1 MKKISIV
8 LGLGFGDEG
17 KGSLINTVCLN
28 SDNPLVIRFSGGH
41 QVGHTVVVGD
51 KRHVFSNFGSG
62 SLLDVPTYWSEYCT
76 VDPIGV
82 FNEQKA
88 LNTIG
93 IAPRLYFNAN
103 AMVTTPFDK
112 WQNITLDSKSGHGSV
127 GVGFGTTIQ
136 RNEDHY
142 HLYVRD
148 LLYPNI
154 RDIKLKLIQENYYK
168 YNRIDLVER
177 YKLIKEEVDKFKSAC
192 THLIDTYEIFNN
204 FDEIRNYYNSY
215 VFEGSQGIMLD
226 QDYGFFPNVTRSYT
240 TSRNAIEFIKKY
252 DLHNGNSNYI
262 DTYYVTRAY
271 QTRHGNGAMTNE
283 DLDISYIKENP
294 LETNI
299 STGFQGKFRK
309 SVLDLDLLKYA
320 IDCDKYHNLYSHK
333 NLVISC
339 LDQVPDEIPVTQDS
353 KLETFKYNFIAHRLG
368 FSNPDSIF
376 PCYSDTGYK

>member
-168 YNRIDLVER
+168 YNRIDLVELKK
-177 YKLIKEEVDKFKSAC
+177 KLINLNLHV
-192 THLIDTYEIFNN
+192 HILLIL
-204 FDEIRNYYNSY
+204 
-215 VFEGSQGIMLD
+215 M
-226 QDYGFFPNVTRSYT
+226 
-240 TSRNAIEFIKKY
+240 KY
-252 DLHNGNSNYI
+252 LI
-262 DTYYVTRAY
+262 
-271 QTRHGNGAMTNE
+271 
-283 DLDISYIKENP
+283 ISM
-294 LETNI
+294 
-299 STGFQGKFRK
+299 
-309 SVLDLDLLKYA
+309 
-320 IDCDKYHNLYSHK
+320 
-333 NLVISC
+333 
-339 LDQVPDEIPVTQDS
+339 
-353 KLETFKYNFIAHRLG
+353 KLEIIIIHMYLKEVKAL
-368 FSNPDSIF
+368 
-376 PCYSDTGYK
+376 C